1 MMSRA
6 WSATAAG
13 NPVATDSCQ
22 GTAMQFWRPLP
33 GKLMDVVCGEGSA
46 ERAPS
51 RHVHEALQILLPS
64 TPLIVTTASE
74 THVVDRDSI
83 HFTSPLEV
91 CTARGVDSRGFH
103 ARVMLIGPA
112 LLEKLRDCQRPPVG
126 VARDAHLVAA
136 FSTLFAELRR
146 PAIDVECAS
155 RLIESLRALFT
166 VHAECATPVRIS
178 EGVARARD
186 YLRAHAVERVTLD
199 ELATTAF
206 LSKFY
211 LLRSFHRA
219 LGLTPHEYQ
228 MQLRLA
234 RARRLLCEGRSL
246 SRVTYDAGFADQSHL
261 TRRFAAFYEMTPA
274 RFARQANAPFAE
286 GLSQD
291 VPETEWS
298 AAPAPAA

>member
-1 MMSRA
+1 MSRA
-6 WSATAAG
+6 WSVMAATD
-13 NPVATDSCQ
+13 PVATDSGQ
-22 GTAMQFWRPLP
+22 RTAMRFWRPLP
-33 GKLMDVVCGEGSA
+33 WKLMDVVCGEGSA

-64 TPLIVTTASE
+64 SPLRVTTGNE

-83 HFTSPLEV
+83 HFANPLEV
-91 CTARGVDSRGFH
+91 CTARGVESSGFH

-112 LLEKLRDCQRPPVG
+112 LLAKLQTCQRAPAG
-126 VARDAHLVAA
+126 IARDAHLAAA
-136 FSTLFAELRR
+136 FSTLFDELRR

-155 RLIESLRALFT
+155 RLIDRLRALFAA
-166 VHAECATPVRIS
+166 HAASATSLRIS

-186 YLRAHAVERVTLD
+186 YLRAHAVEHVTLD
-199 ELATTAF
+199 DVAKVAF

-234 RARRLLCEGRSL
+234 RARRMLCEGRSL

-274 RFARQANAPFAE
+274 RFARQTNAPFAE
-286 GLSQD
+286 GLSERGAE
-291 VPETEWS
+291 PEWS